1 MTIDLTV
8 QPMTWAQAVQTPR
21 MSPADA
27 RAAAAAERAQQER
40 EAQAAEDARHEH
52 CGAFHHGSCAT
63 DDYMRHEIA
72 RLRAELARAE
82 QERDHWYMK
91 ANHNDIELA
100 TYARRRAALP
110 AELRRQDAEA
120 QHAQHVAHAA

>member
-21 MSPADA
+21 MSSAEA

-63 DDYMRHEIA
+63 DDFMRHEIA

-82 QERDHWYMK
+82 QERDYWYMK
-91 ANHNDIELA
+91 ANHNDIQLA
-100 TYARRRAALP
+100 TYARRRRNLVDELTRGAATN
-110 AELRRQDAEA
+110 D
-120 QHAQHVAHAA
+120 HSHAA